1 MPVLFESNTGKVAA
15 ISDKVATGSFAL
27 GMTDPKIS
35 YTAQKSIIT
44 RVGISA
50 AGNYQFLHTI
60 GNDVYVYVFGDRMGQ
75 VQFHGISFQGDCV
88 GAGGAT
94 QGTSPTATLPSTPGK
109 HGFELLYD
117 WYKANRIAS
126 RLSPISVTIGTG
138 TTFQGFVI
146 SLQGDIQDS
155 IYRTIQFQM
164 SIAVL
169 PEK

>member
-15 ISDKVATGSFAL
+15 ISDKVASGSFSL
-27 GMTDPKIS
+27 GMTEPKIS
-35 YTAQKSIIT
+35 YTSQKSIIT
-44 RVGISA
+44 RVGLSA

-75 VQFHGISFQGDCV
+75 VQFHGISFQGDCF
-88 GAGGAT
+88 GGGGS
-94 QGTSPTATLPSTPGK
+94 QGTTPTATLPSQAGK

-126 RLSPISVTIGTG
+126 RLSPIGVTIGTG
-138 TTFQGFVI
+138 TTFQGFVT